1 MNLTAHKHEL
11 SLATAFILSLVVIGA
26 QSHQPS
32 DVFLN
37 PRMVLSG
44 KAQASYEDSF
54 AAANP
59 LRDLSVNI
67 WGAVKYNVFTQAS
80 SGALIGK
87 NGWLFTNEEL
97 ELKAEHRQNL
107 MASVQEISTAAKQLH
122 NRGIQLIMVILPD
135 KARIYA
141 DELPYER
148 SVLLRDRYANLQH
161 ALKAQGLISID
172 AQKSLNAQ
180 RTKGDMFMRDDTH
193 WSPLG
198 ASLVANA
205 IAAQVD
211 KTLWPQTRVS
221 TVQTNTVDY
230 DGDLLRYIPTGGFR
244 AFIGPEQSRLKRYET
259 TVHSGAG
266 LFGQAAIDVVLLGTS
281 FSAKPEWHFEGF
293 LKQALGADVLNLS
306 QAGQGPFVP
315 MRDFLSSDMLAK
327 NPPKLVVW
335 EIPER
340 YTTLEPSK

>member
-1 MNLTAHKHEL
+1 MNLTAHKYEL
-11 SLATAFILSLVVIGA
+11 SLAAAFMFSLVVIGA
-26 QSHQPS
+26 PSHQSP

-44 KAQASYEDSF
+44 KAQASYEASF

-67 WGAVKYNVFTQAS
+67 WGAVKYNIFEQAS
-80 SGALIGK
+80 SGALIGE
-87 NGWLFTNEEL
+87 NGWLFTDEEL

-107 MASVQEISTAAKQLH
+107 MASVEEISAAEKQLH
-122 NRGIQLIMVILPD
+122 KRGIQLITVILPD
-135 KARIYA
+135 KVRIYA
-141 DELPYER
+141 DKLPYQR
-148 SVLLRDRYANLQH
+148 SALLRDRYADLQH
-161 ALKAQGLISID
+161 ALEARGVISID
-172 AQKSLNAQ
+172 VRRPLFTQ
-180 RTKGDMFMRDDTH
+180 RTTGDVFMRDDTH

-198 ASLVANA
+198 ASLVAKS

-211 KTLWPQTRVS
+211 KTLWRQTRIS
-221 TVQTNTVDY
+221 TVQTDTVDY

-244 AFIGPEQSRLKRYET
+244 AYIGPEQSRLKRYQT

-281 FSAKPEWHFEGF
+281 FSARPEWHFEGF
-293 LKQALGADVLNLS
+293 LKQALGADVLNLA

-327 NPPKLVVW
+327 YPPKLVVW

-340 YTTLEPSK
+340 YTTLEPNK